1 VDELHTTRLFR
12 IAASGD
18 RARILRGFIVRRARR
33 FDPGVT
39 SRNVWT
45 LITTDRRGQVD
56 LVGQEVHVVTGN
68 VLDRGRAAQVA
79 ERLEHDNPDWVVMYG
94 SYSREFVAFP
104 VYPDAP
110 DNSYCSAKDPAALD
124 GHIRET
130 ERRHGRVRLIRSRR
144 RAGVRPAG
152 RTA

>member
-1 VDELHTTRLFR
+1 
-12 IAASGD
+12 
-18 RARILRGFIVRRARR
+18 
-33 FDPGVT
+33 
-39 SRNVWT
+39 
-45 LITTDRRGQVD
+45 
-56 LVGQEVHVVTGN
+56 VHVVTGN
-68 VLDRGRAAQVA
+68 VLDRGHAAQVA
-79 ERLEHDNPDWVVMYG
+79 ERLEQNNPDWVVMYG

-152 RTA
+152 RTT

>member
-1 VDELHTTRLFR
+1 
-12 IAASGD
+12 
-18 RARILRGFIVRRARR
+18 
-33 FDPGVT
+33 
-39 SRNVWT
+39 
-45 LITTDRRGQVD
+45 
-56 LVGQEVHVVTGN
+56 VVTGN
-68 VLDRGRAAQVA
+68 VLDRGHAAQVA
-79 ERLEHDNPDWVVMYG
+79 ERLEQNNPDWVVMYG

-130 ERRHGRVRLIRSRR
+130 ERRHGHLRLIRSRR